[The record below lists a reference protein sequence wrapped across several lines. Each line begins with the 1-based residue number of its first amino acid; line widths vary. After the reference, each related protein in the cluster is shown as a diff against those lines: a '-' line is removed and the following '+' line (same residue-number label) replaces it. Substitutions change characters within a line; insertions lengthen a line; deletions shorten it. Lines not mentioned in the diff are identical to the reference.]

1 MSDEPRD
8 TGGPAFPFT
17 PNEQM
22 KLPDGTWDQ
31 NTEFGDPGM
40 SLRDWFAG
48 MAVANIEF
56 AKHSENVVEHA
67 QWAYGLA
74 DAMLAQRDKAKP

>member
-1 MSDEPRD
+1 MSTND
-8 TGGPAFPFT
+8 GGPAFPVCLDDWRDAVVH
-17 PNEQM
+17 P
-22 KLPDGTWDQ
+22 L
-31 NTEFGDPGM
+31 PGM

-74 DAMLAQRDKAKP
+74 DAMLVQRDKPKP